1 LVVEWEKFNVTNPVP
16 DLFGSTVGSTGNFGG
31 VMFSVAYRFTNY
43 HKGTWI
49 MGVCSMAIGI
59 LMTLIPPIPK
69 SQIKAAGYMSR

>member
-1 LVVEWEKFNVTNPVP
+1 MREIGLIQCVIFR
-16 DLFGSTVGSTGNFGG
+16 STVGSTGNFGG

-69 SQIKAAGYMSR
+69 SQLKAAGYMSR